1 MKLSSIPLKHKTDKT
16 RIDPYRLLDM
26 KVYGYAL
33 PGVPSHEGCVKV
45 GETEREDISQR
56 LREQTGTAGLN
67 PELLFER
74 RARLSD
80 GRLFRDRQLHRYY
93 LRRGIKR
100 AKLNEQASEWFY
112 FGDIAKAEKMTDDF
126 IRQDYD
132 VVQTE
137 GEHIDYVLRQE
148 QQAAVEATLAY
159 FQNPVHGPEFLWNA
173 KPRFGKTL
181 TAYDLMRKMEA
192 ANVLIV
198 TNRPAI
204 ANSWYDDFMRFIA
217 WQESGWKFVS
227 DTDALANTQC
237 LTRHDYLRYLS
248 TTEDENPRCLAF
260 VSLQDLKGARFAG
273 GDYDKLE
280 WIPQNAW
287 DLLIIDEAH
296 EGIDTFRTDRA
307 FDQITRR
314 FTLHLSGTPFKALA
328 SQKFRGNQIYN
339 WSYLD
344 EQQAKAAWNSQ
355 DGGTS
360 PYAAL
365 PALSL
370 FTYQMSQLVE
380 EQVAQGLSLESGE
393 NVDFA
398 FNLNDFFSTN
408 ESGAFVYEEAVNR
421 FLDNLHTGSLPFAQG
436 EHQQQLNHTF
446 WLLPRVAAAK
456 RLEVL
461 LNNHPFFKDYHVV
474 LAAGDGISLPEDED
488 SLDFLETKAANER
501 ATGRSYDRVK
511 AAIVQHQK
519 TITLSVGQLTTGVT
533 IPEWTAVMMLSN
545 IKSPAFYFQAAFRAQ
560 NPHEELDA
568 RTGALLRKE
577 NAYVFD
583 FAPDRTLE
591 LYDAFA
597 NNLQDKSAHG
607 TTGERQDNIKELI
620 NFFPVIAQDDEGIL
634 RELDPSDILTIPG
647 QIKAAEVVKRGFM
660 SNLLFANI
668 SAIFS
673 APQAIRDI
681 LNKIAPERN
690 KKLGSKRDIEV
701 NEPQLNA
708 SGEVEIPREIVINT
722 TRGLFG
728 EGIYVNRVEDILEKV
743 QPNLDRERKAAL
755 IARDVIREQAEG
767 FARAREE
774 LGLTHRVLEAVKNKA
789 VKALEARVEES
800 LFQHEQQ
807 ERKAEEEYLE
817 NLRILDSP
825 KEKARLEETYQNQ
838 QEELK
843 KTLVEAIQK
852 DVAAVEEEAVAS
864 RLISA
869 DEQKKKDTEDE
880 VRDHLRGFARTIPAF
895 LMAYGNRDTTLA
907 TFEEN
912 IDQPTFRELT
922 SITVEEFRQLRDG
935 VPYVDEQGQQRQTP
949 CLFDETV
956 FNASIRE
963 FFDIKERL
971 ADYVHQ
977 QEDEDIFDYIP
988 PQKTNQIFTPKRVV
1002 KMMVDLLQKQA
1013 PALFESKDSTFIDLY
1028 SKSGLYMSEIAKRLF
1043 VGLKRQIPDERERVR
1058 WILERQVY
1066 GVAPSNIIYHM
1077 IRNFVYAGYPG
1088 VSDRTLWEKDLT
1100 QAAETGTIG
1109 QALREKWG
1117 KNVKFDVIIG
1127 NPPYQEET
1135 LNTSDNPVYHLFMKE
1150 SYRLAEKVCL
1160 ITPARF
1166 LFNAGKTPK
1175 AWNREMLNDPH
1186 LSVPYYE
1193 PVSSNV
1199 FPGIVEIKGGIAV
1212 TFRDSKQTLGPIKA
1226 FIPNTELSAVLKKV
1240 KSSNPVSFST
1250 LIYSPESHKFT
1261 ELLHAD
1267 FPNAEKLL
1275 SSGHKYDVTTNIFK
1289 KLPFVFLDIK
1299 PNDKN
1304 EYIQVYGRES
1314 NARFFKWIRRDY
1326 MEDHANLNLHKV
1338 FLPKSTSSGQL
1349 GEELSS
1355 PVVGL
1360 PGVAHTQTFLSI
1372 GAFNTAYEAESV
1384 LKYIKTKFARAML
1397 GTLKVTQDNKK
1408 ATWENVPLQNFTA
1421 SSDIDWNQSVSDI
1434 DQQLYRKYGLTN
1446 EEVDF
1451 IESAIKPMI

>member
-137 GEHIDYVLRQE
+137 GEPSDYVLRQE

-159 FQNPVHGPEFLWNA
+159 LQNPVHGPEFLWNA

-237 LTRHDYLRYLS
+237 LTRHEYLRYLS

-280 WIPQNAW
+280 WIPQNTW

-511 AAIVQHQK
+511 AAILYHQK

-533 IPEWTAVMMLSN
+533 IPQWTAVMMLSN

-560 NPHEELDA
+560 NPHEELDE

-620 NFFPVIAQDDEGIL
+620 NFFPVIAQDDEGSL

-1088 VSDRTLWEKDLT
+1088 VSDRNLWEKDLT
-1100 QAAETGTIG
+1100 QAAETGTMG

-1127 NPPYQEET
+1127 NPPYQESDGGARASAKPIYQQFVSQAKIINPQYISLIIPARWYSGGKGLDAFREEMLFDKRIRKLVDYFDSTICFPGVDISGGICYFLWDRENPGDCDITSHINNSTTTMSRPLFEDGDDSFIRFNLGIEILRKVRRFRET
-1135 LNTSDNPVYHLFMKE
+1135 SFSGRISARKPFGLDTQVELSEEKFANSVLVYGYQKKGYISKSQITQNRDLIDRH
-1150 SYRLAEKVCL
+1150 KVCISYAYGERGDFPYLVIGKPFIMEPGVCCTETYL
-1160 ITPARF
+1160 IINTFDSTEEARNLISYVTTKFFRF
-1166 LFNAGKTPK
+1166 LVLLRK
-1175 AWNREMLNDPH
+1175 
-1186 LSVPYYE
+1186 
-1193 PVSSNV
+1193 
-1199 FPGIVEIKGGIAV
+1199 
-1212 TFRDSKQTLGPIKA
+1212 
-1226 FIPNTELSAVLKKV
+1226 NTQ
-1240 KSSNPVSFST
+1240 
-1250 LIYSPESHKFT
+1250 
-1261 ELLHAD
+1261 HA
-1267 FPNAEKLL
+1267 
-1275 SSGHKYDVTTNIFK
+1275 T
-1289 KLPFVFLDIK
+1289 
-1299 PNDKN
+1299 
-1304 EYIQVYGRES
+1304 R
-1314 NARFFKWIRRDY
+1314 
-1326 MEDHANLNLHKV
+1326 
-1338 FLPKSTSSGQL
+1338 
-1349 GEELSS
+1349 
-1355 PVVGL
+1355 
-1360 PGVAHTQTFLSI
+1360 
-1372 GAFNTAYEAESV
+1372 
-1384 LKYIKTKFARAML
+1384 
-1397 GTLKVTQDNKK
+1397 
-1408 ATWENVPLQNFTA
+1408 
-1421 SSDIDWNQSVSDI
+1421 
-1434 DQQLYRKYGLTN
+1434 
-1446 EEVDF
+1446 
-1451 IESAIKPMI
+1451 